1 MKQILQI
8 LAVAA
13 VFLSLS
19 ACKGAPQTDSAVAS
33 TAASDIR
40 TLAQTDYPAAMQRIG
55 KALRS
60 GEISVFQA
68 NNLRANITYLYTE
81 DYSSAA
87 AYMLKTL
94 EQEEAKDPQERT
106 GLLYH
111 LATIY
116 EGGKDY
122 QALLSTCEEGK
133 KTARQAGMPFEEKSF
148 DFLAGSV
155 LFEMGEDE
163 TGLSLMQ
170 EAAQEALGIATEES
184 EFGHV
189 QYFTQRLISCY
200 IAIDNYSKA
209 LEQCARQEILLGR
222 MQKKF
227 PQVDPEYID
236 RCIFY
241 LSADRAICHASLGN
255 KIEAEEYFGKAL
267 ECDFASTQGGFARQ
281 VDYYAAIGDPRRVLE
296 IYEEKIPFPDT
307 DTLSRAWRLRLS
319 RILKAYHNASI
330 QEKEN
335 EYQARYN
342 ALSVLIEEKE
352 RAEETKAK
360 AAQYD
365 ASRSRARL
373 SDTIGSLKKTHR
385 TTNLLLILFIAAL
398 AGFVILNRFFS
409 RRADRQHDQ
418 QSEVLQKE
426 LESIRRQ
433 VSIITEKDSQKGAP
447 RRKAPITKVIEDN
460 KLYLNK
466 DLTRAAVAS
475 MLGVQEQE
483 IPKMLDA
490 VKPGLGFPE
499 YINSLRIRYALELM
513 ALNPDIT
520 VVDLADR
527 SGFYTKRTFQRAFH
541 NITGKTPSE
550 YAQDLK
556 LNK

>member
-1 MKQILQI
+1 M
-8 LAVAA
+8 
-13 VFLSLS
+13 
-19 ACKGAPQTDSAVAS
+19 
-33 TAASDIR
+33 
-40 TLAQTDYPAAMQRIG
+40 
-55 KALRS
+55 
-60 GEISVFQA
+60 
-68 NNLRANITYLYTE
+68 
-81 DYSSAA
+81 
-87 AYMLKTL
+87 
-94 EQEEAKDPQERT
+94 
-106 GLLYH
+106 
-111 LATIY
+111 
-116 EGGKDY
+116 
-122 QALLSTCEEGK
+122 
-133 KTARQAGMPFEEKSF
+133 
-148 DFLAGSV
+148 
-155 LFEMGEDE
+155 
-163 TGLSLMQ
+163 
-170 EAAQEALGIATEES
+170 
-184 EFGHV
+184 
-189 QYFTQRLISCY
+189 
-200 IAIDNYSKA
+200 
-209 LEQCARQEILLGR
+209 
-222 MQKKF
+222 
-227 PQVDPEYID
+227 
-236 RCIFY
+236 
-241 LSADRAICHASLGN
+241 
-255 KIEAEEYFGKAL
+255 
-267 ECDFASTQGGFARQ
+267 
-281 VDYYAAIGDPRRVLE
+281 
-296 IYEEKIPFPDT
+296 
-307 DTLSRAWRLRLS
+307 
-319 RILKAYHNASI
+319 KAYHNASI

-433 VSIITEKDSQKGAP
+433 VSIIAEKDSQKGAP

-499 YINSLRIRYALELM
+499 YINSLRIRYAMELM